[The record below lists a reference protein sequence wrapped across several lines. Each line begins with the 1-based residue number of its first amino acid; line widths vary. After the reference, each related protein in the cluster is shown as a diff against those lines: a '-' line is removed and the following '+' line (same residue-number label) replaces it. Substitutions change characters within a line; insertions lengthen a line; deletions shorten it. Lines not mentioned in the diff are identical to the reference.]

1 LHSASPAPASPGT
14 VGIEVCDCITGLGDA
29 EQTVTRLLQGEVAL
43 KKSPVLG
50 PDGGD
55 EVPLSLRG
63 EFTHTER
70 PRWWGD
76 LVEFLAPLQGGPW
89 GDAMH
94 PVFFAS
100 SNYGIDGLYSLGR
113 QRDKHF
119 AEFATPHGC
128 VDALLD
134 ELGWGS
140 HCFLLSHAC
149 VSGQLAL
156 ERGAHFVNSGLAAKA
171 LIVTFDYVG
180 PFVAA
185 GFHSLKILN
194 DGFPMPY
201 HNSDVGSIGLG
212 DGAAYCVLSSDPS
225 PFQTGRQNTFNEMFH
240 FTANEPEGS
249 GFQKILEPYRELT
262 GNHRFWVKGHG
273 TGTLEAGKLEA
284 SNVQSHF
291 PSAPLVS
298 WKGSLGHTLGSCAAV
313 ELAIAVEAIRQGRI
327 PGSIG
332 SKPPFFAENVSAD
345 SFDAADFDSV
355 LLLSNAFG
363 GAHAAMLL
371 HYA

>member
-1 LHSASPAPASPGT
+1 M
-14 VGIEVCDCITGLGDA
+14 CDCITGLGDA
-29 EQTVTRLLQGEVAL
+29 EATVTRLLQAEVAL
-43 KKSPVLG
+43 KKLPVPG

-63 EFTHTER
+63 AFTHTAR
-70 PRWWGD
+70 PRWWSD
-76 LVEFLAPLQGGPW
+76 LMGFLAPLQGGAW

-94 PVFFAS
+94 PIFFAS
-100 SNYGIDGLYSLGR
+100 SNYGIDGLYSLGHH
-113 QRDKHF
+113 RDVKF

-128 VDALLD
+128 VDALLG
-134 ELGWGS
+134 ELDWGR
-140 HCFLLSHAC
+140 HCFLFSHAC

-156 ERGAHFVNSGLAAKA
+156 ERAAFMISSGLAAKA
-171 LIVTFDYVG
+171 LVVTFDYVG

-201 HNSDVGSIGLG
+201 HDAEAGSIGLG
-212 DGAAYCVLSSDPS
+212 DGAAYCVLSADPS
-225 PFQTGRQNTFNEMFH
+225 PFQIGRQNTFNEMFH

-249 GFQKILEPYRELT
+249 GFQAILEPYRELAAK
-262 GNHRFWVKGHG
+262 HRFWVKGHG

-284 SNVQSHF
+284 THLQSHF
-291 PSAPLVS
+291 PFAPLVS

-313 ELAIAVEAIRQGRI
+313 ELAVAVEAIRQGRI
-327 PGSIG
+327 PGTVG
-332 SKPPFFAENVSAD
+332 SKAPFFTENVSAE
-345 SFDAADFDSV
+345 SFDAADFDSA

-371 HYA
+371 HYT